1 MATSP
6 LFSSLA
12 SVTDAEIGQLVPR
25 LSPGARRRVLD
36 VAHERTDRLLASPV
50 ASFDAGPLL
59 WLTKHTKTQNP
70 NHEKQG
76 LPYLAGFPVKSYFVP
91 LFDAFLREEKLLVP
105 KTRTMLT
112 SWSAVGYAT
121 YRAQWHNWDC
131 IIQSC
136 SQDKVLEIT
145 DYAAQLWSNQ
155 HHWLRA
161 RHPLMSKVPLTSELQ
176 FVAGGRVKAI
186 PGGADKIRTF
196 HPTLV
201 IFDEFSYM
209 EDAQQCWDAASPAC
223 QQMIGIGTARAGWMA
238 DQCLT
243 PPEIEGTPVRQMVK
257 AKLDKASYPYPIDR
271 RVYD

>member
-1 MATSP
+1 MATNP
-6 LFSSLA
+6 LLTSLA
-12 SVTDAEIGQLVPR
+12 GVTDAEIGQLVSR
-25 LSPGARRRVLD
+25 LTPGARRRLLD
-36 VAHERTDRLLASPV
+36 AAHERTDKLLARPV
-50 ASFDAGPLL
+50 SSFDAGPLL

-76 LPYLAGFPVKSYFVP
+76 LPYLSGFPRKSYFVP
-91 LFDAFLREEKLLVP
+91 LFNWFLTEELLLIP

-121 YRAQWHNWDC
+121 YRAQWCNWDC

-155 HHWLRA
+155 PDWLRA
-161 RHPLMSKVPLTSELQ
+161 RYPLASKVPLTSELQ
-176 FVAGGRVKAI
+176 FVSGGRVKAI

-196 HPTLV
+196 HPTLA

-209 EDAQQCWDAASPAC
+209 EDAEQCWNAAKPAC
-223 QQMIGIGTARAGWMA
+223 QQMIGIGTAHPGWMA
-238 DQCLT
+238 DQCCDPGAPLK
-243 PPEIEGTPVRQMVK
+243 IEPSQVRPQ
-257 AKLDKASYPYPIDR
+257 PYVTDR
-271 RVYD
+271 QGWER